1 MPWTMTRMTLCC
13 IIYSSRC
20 ALCPC
25 TIHWNLTSHHL
36 PSQTQGD
43 AWFKPSSE
51 NIHAGVCLRINP
63 GQFRVFPYE
72 NRYLEPFEAAVRV
85 LNPMVAVKI
94 RSAAVHVALGS
105 ASVSSV
111 KFERSLTDE
120 IIRGNNATAIYVDG
134 DTRIQILDTMFD
146 LPRADKEQCGAFIV
160 SYISMPYTHTTINSF
175 AH

>member
-1 MPWTMTRMTLCC
+1 MTRMTLYY
-13 IIYSSRC
+13 IISSSRC

-51 NIHAGVCLRINP
+51 NVHAGVCLRINP

-105 ASVSSV
+105 ASVSFV
-111 KFERSLTDE
+111 GFERSPIYETIIEATMPQLSMWTATPAYRSWTQCSICLVLT
-120 IIRGNNATAIYVDG
+120 RSNAEPSLSVT
-134 DTRIQILDTMFD
+134 F
-146 LPRADKEQCGAFIV
+146 
-160 SYISMPYTHTTINSF
+160 
-175 AH
+175 